1 MKKTTTIV
9 SIIFLLVLCELSY
22 GQSSGTLVIE
32 AGIFHDNRGKAVVH
46 LFRREDALPKNPF
59 MESSSI
65 IVDGKTKIIF
75 KNIPFG
81 DYAAIIFHDEN
92 SNDRIDHRFGFPNE
106 PIGFSNHWKLS
117 LFSGM
122 PTFEKLK
129 FSFGVENTALKIML
143 D

>member
-1 MKKTTTIV
+1 MKKTTIV
-9 SIIFLLVLCELSY
+9 SIIFLLVLSELSY
-22 GQSSGTLVIE
+22 GQSLGTLVIE
-32 AGIFHDNRGKAVVH
+32 AGIFRDNGGKAVVH
-46 LFRREDALPKNPF
+46 LFRREDALPKKPF

-92 SNDRIDHRFGFPNE
+92 SNDRIDHRFGLPNE
-106 PIGFSNHWKLS
+106 PMGFSNHWKLS

-129 FSFGVENTALKIML
+129 FSFGVDNTALKITL